1 MKRYLLIAF
10 ILAGVVTCASG
21 QDRIITLNNDTIECR
36 INRVT
41 RSDIHFDVNTNGVI
55 TSGTIPLAGILSYS
69 INPSATE
76 NRKAKPAVNGSF
88 QRLRV
93 ALSGGMGY
101 LYSSS
106 EKAEESM
113 VLWGLSEESAEAY
126 YKDLRTGF
134 YGSGDIAWMFTPVI
148 GAGIRYKF
156 FDTSANT
163 EGFFDPQDGMYLFYA
178 TYSERIYV
186 NFVGASMVYSE
197 PIGDREKLR
206 ASCSLSAG
214 LALYRNEAEL
224 FQGNFLAT
232 GNSFAMD
239 GAIGLEY
246 HITPEVAVGAE
257 LSSFFSQLR
266 KFEMTDG
273 STTEIL
279 ELEDDNIENLSRVEL
294 SLGIRFYLW
303 NR

>member
-10 ILAGVVTCASG
+10 ILAGVVTGASG
-21 QDRIITLNNDTIECR
+21 QDRIITLNNDTVECR

-69 INPSATE
+69 ISPSATE
-76 NRKAKPAVNGSF
+76 YRKVKPAVSESF
-88 QRLRV
+88 PRLRV
-93 ALSGGMGY
+93 ALSGGAGY
-101 LYSSS
+101 LFSSS

-113 VLWGLSEESAEAY
+113 VEWGLTQTSAEAY

-134 YGSGDIAWMFTPVI
+134 YGSGEIAWMFTPVI

-156 FDTSANT
+156 FDTSAST
-163 EGFFDPQDGMYLFYA
+163 EGFFDPQDGMYLFYT

-186 NFVGASMVYSE
+186 NFVGASVLYSE
-197 PIGDREKLR
+197 PVGIGGKLR
-206 ASCSLSAG
+206 VNCSLSAG

-232 GNSFAMD
+232 GSSFGMD
-239 GAIGLEY
+239 GAVGLEY
-246 HITPEVAVGAE
+246 NITPVVAVGAE

-266 KFEMTDG
+266 KFEITDG
-273 STTEIL
+273 STTETI
-279 ELEDDNIENLSRVEL
+279 ELEVDDIENLSRVEL

>member
-10 ILAGVVTCASG
+10 ILAGVVTCTSA

-41 RSDIHFDVNTNGVI
+41 RSNIHFDVNTNGVI
-55 TSGTIPLAGILSYS
+55 TSGTIPLAGIISYS
-69 INPSATE
+69 INPSGTG
-76 NRKAKPAVNGSF
+76 NRKTKPAVNGSF
-88 QRLRV
+88 PRLRV
-93 ALSGGMGY
+93 ALGGGAGY
-101 LYSSS
+101 LFSSS
-106 EKAEESM
+106 EKAEASM
-113 VLWGLSEESAEAY
+113 VDWGLSEESAEAY

-163 EGFFDPQDGMYLFYA
+163 EGFFDPQDEFYLIYA

-186 NFVGASMVYSE
+186 NFAGVSVLYSE
-197 PIGDREKLR
+197 PLGARERLR
-206 ASCSLSAG
+206 VNCSLSAG

-232 GNSFAMD
+232 GNSFGMD
-239 GAIGLEY
+239 GAVGLEY
-246 HITPEVAVGAE
+246 HITPAVAVGAE

-266 KFEMTDG
+266 KFEITDG
-273 STTEIL
+273 STTETL
-279 ELEDDNIENLSRVEL
+279 ELEDDDIENLSRVEL